1 MNIKKHFKSIVSIL
15 CAAVMASGLALSVSA
30 KTIDLDFDSSQ
41 IPVLDPWVSFSF
53 GMDHYDTTKF
63 TDETEVIVE
72 FSYEFKPGENDI
84 PEEEETYRSECPI
97 ELIVQSWSNPDT
109 PMVNATGGVWAK
121 TAPYEWEN
129 GVAKFSM
136 ADMIAAYGTSD
147 FSGVDAL
154 NIGATGHAVI
164 TVTSFKITS
173 CQDDIYIEMTDAE
186 RAEAYKNALIAVLAS
201 ALAIIVIIIIVFM
214 IILKRKTSYAYD
226 AATGKYIKMK

>member
-1 MNIKKHFKSIVSIL
+1 MKFKKILSLLCTAAVTACFTITAYAETKSI
-15 CAAVMASGLALSVSA
+15 
-30 KTIDLDFDSSQ
+30 DFDCSQ
-41 IPVLDPWVSFSF
+41 IPVLEPWVSFSF
-53 GMDHYDTTKF
+53 ALDHYDMTKLS
-63 TDETEVIVE
+63 DETEVIIEYSHE
-72 FSYEFKPGENDI
+72 FTPSENDI

-121 TAPYEWEN
+121 VTPYEWGD
-129 GVAKFSM
+129 GVAKFSK
-136 ADMIAAYGTSD
+136 ADMIAAYGTDD

-154 NIGATGHAVI
+154 NVGATGHALL
-164 TVTSFKITS
+164 TVTSFEMTG

-201 ALAIIVIIIIVFM
+201 ALIIIVVIIIVFM

-226 AATGKYIKMK
+226 AATGKYVKMK